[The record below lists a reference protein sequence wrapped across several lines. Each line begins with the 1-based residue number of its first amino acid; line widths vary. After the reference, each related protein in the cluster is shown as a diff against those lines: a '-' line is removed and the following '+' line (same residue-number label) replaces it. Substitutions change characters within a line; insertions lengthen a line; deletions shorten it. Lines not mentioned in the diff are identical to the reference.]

1 MRKQSVLSMSRAV
14 CIYLIVMAQ
23 WLRVKPVRRST
34 IPRTNRH
41 VMKRFA
47 LGQNTVDVDR
57 NAIQRK
63 NETFRISTREMEVLD
78 YLANNG
84 RVVSRTELLENVW
97 ADVVVNSE
105 VVTLT
110 ISRLRS
116 VLGDDSRRPQII
128 ETIPK
133 KGYRLM
139 VTPEVTATTA
149 KPHRSVLRS
158 GWFWV
163 GTLTCLLLVMIAL
176 FSVVRTE
183 YGKLES
189 ERGADV
195 VVEEATK

>member
-1 MRKQSVLSMSRAV
+1 M
-14 CIYLIVMAQ
+14 
-23 WLRVKPVRRST
+23 
-34 IPRTNRH
+34 
-41 VMKRFA
+41 MKRFT

-63 NETFRISTREMEVLD
+63 NETIRISTREMEVLD

-84 RVVSRTELLENVW
+84 RVVSRTELLENIW

-139 VTPEVTATTA
+139 VTPEVTGTTA
-149 KPHRSVLRS
+149 NPHRSVLRS

-163 GTLTCLLLVMIAL
+163 ATLTFLLLVMIAL
-176 FSVVRTE
+176 FSIVRTE
-183 YGKLES
+183 YGRLES
-189 ERGADV
+189 ERGADAA
-195 VVEEATK
+195 VEEATE

>member
-1 MRKQSVLSMSRAV
+1 
-14 CIYLIVMAQ
+14 
-23 WLRVKPVRRST
+23 
-34 IPRTNRH
+34 
-41 VMKRFA
+41 MKRFA